1 MLFERGHNNNYLMKG
16 NSDYEIV
23 VQNIWFAHIQ
33 GESRGVMKTDS
44 AEVCTNDWLK
54 AVWADGASA
63 KEAVLEEDS
72 VRQHVFWDVGLLSRT
87 FFLLHACDFF
97 FHVLYSSPDTKQ
109 QPITNREYINDHFT
123 SFLIPE
129 IPRSHRV
136 SSKWCQDDKCR
147 RSSPI
152 PGATG
157 L

>member
-1 MLFERGHNNNYLMKG
+1 MKG

-33 GESRGVMKTDS
+33 GESRGVMKTGS

-54 AVWADGASA
+54 AVGADGAGA

-72 VRQHVFWDVGLLSRT
+72 IRQHVFWDVGLLSRT

-109 QPITNREYINDHFT
+109 QPITNREYINDQFT